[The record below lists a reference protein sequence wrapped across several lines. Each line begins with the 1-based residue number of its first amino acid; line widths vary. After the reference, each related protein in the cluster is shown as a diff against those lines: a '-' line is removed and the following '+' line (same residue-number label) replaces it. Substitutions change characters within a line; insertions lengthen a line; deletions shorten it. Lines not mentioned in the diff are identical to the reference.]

1 MFAFYN
7 RHNNNLYNKLVELS
21 RNIFFYKDLK
31 LSDNFETRIMLI
43 FFHFSVILLKFKKNN
58 NSKFPQKIF
67 DNIFLNIEYHLREL
81 GHGDVVVNKKMKT
94 LNKIF
99 YNILL
104 KMEINNDNK
113 LVFKKNII
121 NEHFILNDKNN
132 SKIVSKLE
140 EYYGNFCNFCFELED
155 EIMLKGQIDYKY

>member
-1 MFAFYN
+1 MFTFYN
-7 RHNNNLYNKLVELS
+7 RHNSQLYNKLVELS
-21 RNIFFYKDLK
+21 RNIFFYKNLTLK
-31 LSDNFETRIMLI
+31 DNFETRIILI
-43 FFHFSVILLKFKKNN
+43 FLHLSIILILVKKNKKK
-58 NSKFPQKIF
+58 KFPQEIF

-121 NEHFILNDKNN
+121 NEHFILNDNNN

>member
-121 NEHFILNDKNN
+121 NEHFILNDNNN

-140 EYYGNFCNFCFELED
+140 EYYGNFCKFWFELED

>member
-121 NEHFILNDKNN
+121 NEHFILNDNNN

>member
-43 FFHFSVILLKFKKNN
+43 FFHFSVILLKFRKNN

-104 KMEINNDNK
+104 KMEINNDSK

-121 NEHFILNDKNN
+121 NEHFILNDNNN

>member
-7 RHNNNLYNKLVELS
+7 RHNNNLYNKLVQLS

-31 LSDNFETRIMLI
+31 LSDNFETRIILI
-43 FFHFSVILLKFKKNN
+43 FFHFSVILLKFRKNN

-81 GHGDVVVNKKMKT
+81 GYGDVVVNKKMKT

-104 KMEINNDNK
+104 KMEIDKDNK

-121 NEHFILNDKNN
+121 KEHFILNDNNN
-132 SKIVSKLE
+132 SKITSKLE

>member
-104 KMEINNDNK
+104 KMEINNDSK

-121 NEHFILNDKNN
+121 NEHFILNDNNN

>member
-7 RHNNNLYNKLVELS
+7 QHNNNLYNKLVELS

-121 NEHFILNDKNN
+121 NEHFILNDNNN